1 VIETVS
7 VFVSLPSGGKAV
19 FVFVQVGNTNF
30 YLPLTSSSANHC
42 TRIERVQLYAD
53 PGSIVH
59 AGWQRD
65 TTSVSAMATPHDAP
79 TCEDRQKCWSGL
91 VSGATALG

>member
-1 VIETVS
+1 MTSVPRGQRLVIETVS

-42 TRIERVQLYAD
+42 TYR
-53 PGSIVH
+53 
-59 AGWQRD
+59 
-65 TTSVSAMATPHDAP
+65 
-79 TCEDRQKCWSGL
+79 
-91 VSGATALG
+91 